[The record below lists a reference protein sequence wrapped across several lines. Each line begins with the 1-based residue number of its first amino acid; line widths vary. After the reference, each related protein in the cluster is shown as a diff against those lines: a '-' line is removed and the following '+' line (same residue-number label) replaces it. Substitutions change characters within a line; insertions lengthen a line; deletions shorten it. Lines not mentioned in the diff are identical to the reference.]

1 MNILERP
8 ENWLNVFAMMLVL
21 YIAAWLFATILV
33 VRDTKGTSNG

>member
-21 YIAAWLFATILV
+21 YIAAWLFSTILV
-33 VRDTKGTSNG
+33 VRDKGTQNG